1 MEFVV
6 PLLYSEVV
14 GTEATPD
21 VLIDL
26 IRRMDWR
33 EVITRAIFVAN
44 ASLMSGIEDR
54 KHQQGLVKALTNGLL
69 YDFKILRGISQTPP
83 HDLVTREGLLALL
96 RTAFIERREPAPDG
110 TFQDVFVKANL
121 AANEIVAKE
130 WEVFGHTGRPEDLLA
145 SEIRSALLQPTNQHD
160 ALSRTDAFFRWSRT
174 QDGVSDNYLPIKADF
189 EFATGLPWLE
199 YLATAYAL
207 ASRALVYENWDVA
220 QRIGIWF
227 RRDNVFEGFPNPAM
241 FLSGLDA
248 MRVPLNHA
256 VAKWKEEPSLSLAGF
271 GPLWKQPVIQDG
283 EWYTIPY
290 PPLLTNA
297 MGDGIYFTLL
307 DSYDDARK
315 SLFMP
320 FYGEF
325 FEDYIVERFANA
337 YRERLDARTTPEVV
351 YNVADKSSDFIIQ
364 ENGDVV
370 FVEVVAKRMKFV
382 DSVLRL
388 NKDSIE
394 DDLRKGIL
402 CKVEQLDRN
411 IRDFRDGR
419 LLPSWPRPVG
429 QRYFPVLVAPRGW
442 PRIYALTAFL
452 PAEGSAFLQ
461 DCEPIEMLSM
471 GEVES
476 IELALQRGMRFGELL
491 YRKNRSW
498 PQQRHDTLH
507 NFLLTPKEKHL
518 IPNVLYPVRAR
529 GGEVAK
535 ELIRLSGLE
544 PGLQ

>member
-44 ASLMSGIEDR
+44 TSFISGIEDR
-54 KHQQGLVKALTNGLL
+54 KHQQGLVKHLTEGLL
-69 YDFKILRGISQTPP
+69 YDFKILREISQASPR
-83 HDLVTREGLLALL
+83 DLVTREGLLALL
-96 RTAFIERREPAPDG
+96 RTAFIEKREPAPDG
-110 TFQDVFVKANL
+110 SFQDVFVKANL

-130 WEVFGHTGRPEDLLA
+130 WTVFGHTGTPKDLLA

-174 QDGVSDNYLPIKADF
+174 QDGVSGNYLPIEADF

-207 ASRALVYENWDVA
+207 ASRSLVYENWDVA
-220 QRIGIWF
+220 RRIGIWF
-227 RRDNVFEGFPNPAM
+227 QRDKIFEGFPNPAM

-248 MRVPLNHA
+248 MRVPLNDA

-271 GPLWKQPVIQDG
+271 GPLWKHPVIEDG

-315 SLFMP
+315 NRFMP

-325 FEDYIVERFANA
+325 FEDYIVKRFADA
-337 YRERLDARTTPEVV
+337 YRERVDARTTPEVV

-364 ENGDVV
+364 ENGDVI

-388 NKDSIE
+388 NKGSIE

-402 CKVEQLDRN
+402 WKVEQLDRN
-411 IRDFRDGR
+411 IRDFREGR

-442 PRIYALTAFL
+442 PRIYVHTEFL
-452 PAEGSAFLQ
+452 PVEGSMFIQ
-461 DCEPIEMLSM
+461 DCEPVEMLSM
-471 GEVES
+471 SEVES
-476 IELALQRGMRFGELL
+476 IELALQQGVRFGELL
-491 YRKNRSW
+491 YRKNHSW
-498 PQQRHDTLH
+498 KQYRHDTLH
-507 NFLLTPKEKHL
+507 NFLLTPEEKHT
-518 IPNVLYPVRAR
+518 IPNILYPARAR
-529 GGEVAK
+529 GGEVAR
-535 ELIRLSGLE
+535 ELIALSGVEAPLN
-544 PGLQ
+544 